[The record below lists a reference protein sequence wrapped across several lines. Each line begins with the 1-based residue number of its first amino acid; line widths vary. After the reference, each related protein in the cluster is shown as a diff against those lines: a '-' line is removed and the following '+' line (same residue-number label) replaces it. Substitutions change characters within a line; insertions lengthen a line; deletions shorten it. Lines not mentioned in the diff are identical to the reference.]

1 MRFDESDDG
10 LHDARPTGAAPVAV
24 VPLESH
30 PFPVPSQERV
40 WRDQGLKLVQT
51 LASERLGFSGESA
64 TFGIGEAKAPTTQ
77 SLLEHAVLFL
87 EICDHVQ
94 LTAVDPT
101 GEHYE

>member
-1 MRFDESDDG
+1 
-10 LHDARPTGAAPVAV
+10 
-24 VPLESH
+24 
-30 PFPVPSQERV
+30 
-40 WRDQGLKLVQT
+40 
-51 LASERLGFSGESA
+51 LGFSGESA